1 MLLAKIMAILSCFV
15 YMSIELV
22 DVDSKR
28 AFFVLFQLM
37 LGISVGAANIYRT
50 HVGMFSKVFNHKNSI
65 QIKSL

>member
-50 HVGMFSKVFNHKNSI
+50 HVGMFLKVFNYKNPI